1 MNVKILV
8 RNLFNCLFYIVIL
21 SICCWF
27 TPVNANGNHQYISLI
42 SENDIYSPNAQDRH
56 YSNGLRLGFNIHRD
70 NEKSGVIDSLLDN
83 NLSTKYRNEAAF
95 GHNIYTPENFISE
108 KIQENDRP
116 FAGWLYGE
124 FTRISNTPN
133 TEKAISLS
141 IGMVGPAALGKQ
153 VQTLNHSIINDPKP
167 LGWDNQLNNEPVIL
181 VKYRWSKFSS
191 LLDSE
196 KIKIGLIS
204 RLGINSGNVFTD
216 AGGGLLLRIGNYLP
230 NYEMPLRNDPGY
242 SGNSSFLVIRK
253 NRFDWQLFTEIQGRG
268 VFQNIF
274 LDGNTFTNSHS
285 VEKKNF
291 VWDKSAGLIVSSGH
305 FKNPLFISFSVTWR
319 SREFHLQKGSNSF
332 GSATVGLK
340 Y

>member
-1 MNVKILV
+1 MITYLNYLFLLIIILNGFGTKIA
-8 RNLFNCLFYIVIL
+8 
-21 SICCWF
+21 
-27 TPVNANGNHQYISLI
+27 NAEDISRHLSLI

-56 YSNGLRLGFNIHRD
+56 YSNGLRLGFNIHRN
-70 NEKSGVIDSLLDN
+70 NEKLRVIDSLPDN

-167 LGWDNQLNNEPVIL
+167 LGWDNQLNNEPAIL

-191 LLDSE
+191 LVASE
-196 KIKIGLIS
+196 KINIGLIS
-204 RLGINSGNVFTD
+204 RLGLNLGNVFTD
-216 AGGGLLLRIGNYLP
+216 AGGGLLLRLGNYLP
-230 NYEMPLRNDPGY
+230 NYEIPLRIDPGY

-253 NRFDWQLFTEIQGRG
+253 NRLDWQIFTEIQGRG

-274 LDGNTFTNSHS
+274 LDGNTFSNSHS
-285 VEKKNF
+285 VEKKT
-291 VWDKSAGLIVSSGH
+291 LSGI
-305 FKNPLFISFSVTWR
+305 NQQ
-319 SREFHLQKGSNSF
+319 E
-332 GSATVGLK
+332 
-340 Y
+340 